1 MKANKR
7 VTNKKWKRGL
17 ICGSFDVIHPGYIHL
32 FRDAKSV
39 CGKLII
45 ALQSDPTVDR
55 PEKSYVEDEAYDM
68 EAAGFFKAASN
79 FSETEL
85 ISSIKVISDNKTS
98 SIDNITEKLIENLM
112 LKTIAHVEPVVSVL
126 KKRLAILNKG
136 LVLDRDCLDMVKSIH
151 LTVSQRNQFKSLCR
165 RFDALGKEDE
175 LKFILNCSRITSD
188 QLLKKLT
195 EKLAK
200 QAH

>member
-1 MKANKR
+1 M
-7 VTNKKWKRGL
+7 G
-17 ICGSFDVIHPGYIHL
+17 
-32 FRDAKSV
+32 
-39 CGKLII
+39 
-45 ALQSDPTVDR
+45 
-55 PEKSYVEDEAYDM
+55 DEAYDM
-68 EAAGFFKAASN
+68 EAAGFFKAASI
-79 FSETEL
+79 FSETVL
-85 ISSIKVISDNKTS
+85 IISIKVISDNKTS

-112 LKTIAHVEPVVSVL
+112 VKTIAHVEPVVSVL

-136 LVLDRDCLDMVKSIH
+136 LVLDHECLDMVKSIH

-165 RFDALGKEDE
+165 RFDALGREDE

>member
-1 MKANKR
+1 M
-7 VTNKKWKRGL
+7 V
-17 ICGSFDVIHPGYIHL
+17 
-32 FRDAKSV
+32 
-39 CGKLII
+39 
-45 ALQSDPTVDR
+45 
-55 PEKSYVEDEAYDM
+55 
-68 EAAGFFKAASN
+68 
-79 FSETEL
+79 
-85 ISSIKVISDNKTS
+85 
-98 SIDNITEKLIENLM
+98 
-112 LKTIAHVEPVVSVL
+112 KTIAYVEPVVSVL

-136 LVLDRDCLDMVKSIH
+136 LVLDHECLDMVKSIQ

-165 RFDALGKEDE
+165 RFDALGREDE

>member
-1 MKANKR
+1 
-7 VTNKKWKRGL
+7 
-17 ICGSFDVIHPGYIHL
+17 
-32 FRDAKSV
+32 
-39 CGKLII
+39 
-45 ALQSDPTVDR
+45 
-55 PEKSYVEDEAYDM
+55 M
-68 EAAGFFKAASN
+68 EAAGFFRAASN

-112 LKTIAHVEPVVSVL
+112 VKTIAHVEPVVSVL

-136 LVLDRDCLDMVKSIH
+136 LVLDHECLDMVKSIN

-165 RFDALGKEDE
+165 RFDAMGREDE